1 MRSKK
6 YSEKRQFIRTEKR
19 LEKKHYRI
27 LIGLAIFGAGYYY
40 LIEPETIGHDSRYNM
55 YIFWLPTMIGVLVL
69 AMHRRRFLT
78 TQFSIN
84 KGAVLWTAMILLYLA
99 EGFMVSY
106 LSFGQVAKISW
117 DILNERVCRENKTET
132 LTFDVTEFSRG
143 SYRRGSPSINFR
155 YNGKLERINVP
166 YSTIKV
172 YKNEDPKDYELML
185 EVNKGIWNFYKLKSW
200 ELTRK

>member
-19 LEKKHYRI
+19 LEKKHYRV
-27 LIGLAIFGAGYYY
+27 LIGLMIFGAGYYY
-40 LIEPETIGHDSRYNM
+40 LIEPETIGHDTRYNM
-55 YIFWLPTMIGVLVL
+55 YIFWLPTIIGVLAL
-69 AMHRRRFLT
+69 AIYRRRFLT

-84 KGAVLWTAMILLYLA
+84 KGAVLWTAMILLYLV
-99 EGFMVSY
+99 EGFIVSY

-117 DILNERVCRENKTET
+117 DILNERVCRESKTET
-132 LTFDVTEFSRG
+132 FTFDVAEF
-143 SYRRGSPSINFR
+143 RRRRPRSIDFR
-155 YNGKLERINVP
+155 FNGKLEHIHLSR
-166 YSTIKV
+166 STLREYV
-172 YKNEDPKDYELML
+172 NEDPKDYELTL